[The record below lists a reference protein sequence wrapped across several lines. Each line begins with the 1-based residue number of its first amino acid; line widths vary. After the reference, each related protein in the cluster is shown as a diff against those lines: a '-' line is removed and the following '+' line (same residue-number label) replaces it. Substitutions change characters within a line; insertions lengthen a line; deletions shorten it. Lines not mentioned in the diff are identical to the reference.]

1 MKKNYTGVITRA
13 YDFKVDFEE
22 LWAYSQKL
30 ADWNGCTSE
39 YETASEYLM
48 ETQDRE
54 IIETF
59 TDEEWENL
67 VNDVAIDYENWLDKQ
82 SLDITALGE

>member
-22 LWAYSQKL
+22 LWMCSQKL

-39 YETASEYLM
+39 YETVSEWLM
-48 ETQDRE
+48 ETQNSE
-54 IIETF
+54 IIDMF
-59 TDEEWENL
+59 TDEEWQAL
-67 VNDVAIDYENWLDKQ
+67 VDDIAIDYENWLDEQ
-82 SLDITALGE
+82 SLDITALG